1 MTTKKLYT
9 VIIFSEN
16 TVGLLNQITIIF
28 TRRQLNIET
37 LSVSPSAIQ
46 GIHKFT
52 ITTFADEDMID
63 KVVKQIDKRV
73 DILKAYYNTDE
84 DLVFQE
90 IALYKLSTE
99 LFIKMGTVEDL
110 IRKYNARILEMNE
123 TCVVLEKSGHYDETQ
138 ALFRE
143 LSETIGVLQFIRSG
157 RVAITKSRVERL
169 TIPMIGNYLI
179 HVASSHAAERGFGFN
194 DMSERHTAW
203 VLSRLAI
210 EMIEYPAMSEPITLY
225 TWVDEVGRLFTSRCF
240 ELVDGNGK
248 TFGYARSIW
257 AAIDVETRR
266 PTLLDIARLSAY
278 VTDRPCPIEK
288 PGKIAAVENETE
300 GVPYFIKY
308 SDLDIN
314 GHLNSIKYME
324 HLLDLFDL
332 DLFKTKDIKRFEIAY
347 QSEGKY
353 GMKLMLYKREAD
365 NGKYDMAICNEGKAI
380 CRAAVMWH

>member
-1 MTTKKLYT
+1 MVCELPQQKRIMDKDKSKIGEFHFVTEPY
-9 VIIFSEN
+9 
-16 TVGLLNQITIIF
+16 LL
-28 TRRQLNIET
+28 
-37 LSVSPSAIQ
+37 
-46 GIHKFT
+46 
-52 ITTFADEDMID
+52 D
-63 KVVKQIDKRV
+63 
-73 DILKAYYNTDE
+73 
-84 DLVFQE
+84 
-90 IALYKLSTE
+90 
-99 LFIKMGTVEDL
+99 
-110 IRKYNARILEMNE
+110 
-123 TCVVLEKSGHYDETQ
+123 
-138 ALFRE
+138 FR
-143 LSETIGVLQFIRSG
+143 G
-157 RVAITKSRVERL
+157 RV

-257 AAIDVETRR
+257 AAIYVETRR
-266 PTLLDIARLSAY
+266 TTLLDIARLSAY

-288 PGKIAAVENETE
+288 PGKSAAVENETE